1 MTSNKGFIAF
11 FCLLLALELIC
22 SHFASLQPYR
32 IITKPLL
39 VLSLIIFFLLRA
51 KHLDG
56 ISKSLTLLALIC
68 SLTGDILL
76 LFVEHTS
83 SFFLAGLI
91 AFLLAHLLYISTFL
105 KRRNPHKK
113 PYLLYALLASYAILI
128 FLLLKNHLGDFMV
141 PVAIYMGVILIM
153 AVTSFLR
160 IKQVSASSFLLVFLG
175 AIFFLIS
182 DSILAINKFYT
193 PLAMSHLSIMF
204 TYATAQLFIVLG
216 LIKQR

>member
-83 SFFLAGLI
+83 SFFLAGLV
-91 AFLLAHLLYISTFL
+91 AFLLAHILYISTFL
-105 KRRNPHKK
+105 KRRNPYKK

-141 PVAIYMGVILIM
+141 PVAIYMGVILVM